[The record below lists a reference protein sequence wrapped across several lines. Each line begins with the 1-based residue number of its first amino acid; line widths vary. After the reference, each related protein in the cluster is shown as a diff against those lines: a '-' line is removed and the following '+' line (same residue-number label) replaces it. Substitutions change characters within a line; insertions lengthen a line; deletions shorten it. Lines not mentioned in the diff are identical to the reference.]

1 MRNDPALAEWVLSLV
16 TSPERAVA
24 TVGDLYEEG
33 ARPLALWRSVGWIV
47 LALIGRDLLAAPLGM
62 FGLALYGFVIS
73 IVLSACQGVVAAGLI
88 LLVFPRAL
96 ASVNTVVAT
105 SILLGWAG
113 SFISGILVAR
123 RATGREM
130 SACVAVIILDTL
142 VMLAMTGTAP
152 AAPSD
157 TWYAGVSG
165 STFILLISQL
175 LLIAGAT
182 RVRRRRLHA

>member
-1 MRNDPALAEWVLSLV
+1 LAEWILSLV

-24 TVGDLYEEG
+24 TVGDLCEEG
-33 ARPLALWRSVGWIV
+33 ARPLALWRSVAWMV
-47 LALIGRDLLAAPLGM
+47 LALIGRELLGAPLRM
-62 FGLALYGFVIS
+62 LGLAVYGFVIG
-73 IVLSACQGVVAAGLI
+73 IVLSACQGVAAAGLI
-88 LLVFPRAL
+88 VLVFPRAL

-105 SILLGWAG
+105 SLLLGWAG

-123 RATGREM
+123 RATGREI
-130 SACVAVIILDTL
+130 SACVAVVILDTL
-142 VMLAMTGTAP
+142 VTLATTGMSP
-152 AAPSD
+152 AAPSEA
-157 TWYAGVSG
+157 WYAGVLG